1 MARPRRQS
9 PRAARPTRASGKP
22 LCSNLPRPAARL
34 SPAVTADPRRAAAI
48 LAGRSK
54 WVNGTV
60 LRYCLFGG
68 SSRYAVPKAQ
78 AGAIREAFRQWK
90 AVGIGLDFQEVSQ
103 LREADVRIGYST
115 TDGVSES
122 AVGRDVLEV
131 PLTEPTT
138 VYGWSLTTA
147 YGQGTALH
155 ELGHV
160 LGMEHEH
167 QNPYA
172 GIKWHE
178 QAVYD
183 ALAGPPN
190 NWDRATTYHNVLE
203 KLTPQQVQGSTWD
216 PDSIM
221 QYEFDPGLVDEPEQY
236 DLNGLYPPG
245 TLSKADKEWVVKWYP
260 PIKAAPK
267 KLEPFEAAAVK
278 LAAGQQVDFVIEPPE
293 SRKYTIETKGAS
305 DTLLVLFEEIAGQP
319 RYLSGDDDSGEDRNA
334 SIAYKL
340 FQGRTYVAR
349 LRLYYPGHSGRTSL
363 MYS

>member
-1 MARPRRQS
+1 
-9 PRAARPTRASGKP
+9 
-22 LCSNLPRPAARL
+22 
-34 SPAVTADPRRAAAI
+34 
-48 LAGRSK
+48 
-54 WVNGTV
+54 
-60 LRYCLFGG
+60 
-68 SSRYAVPKAQ
+68 
-78 AGAIREAFRQWK
+78 
-90 AVGIGLDFQEVSQ
+90 
-103 LREADVRIGYST
+103 
-115 TDGVSES
+115 
-122 AVGRDVLEV
+122 
-131 PLTEPTT
+131 
-138 VYGWSLTTA
+138 
-147 YGQGTALH
+147 
-155 ELGHV
+155 
-160 LGMEHEH
+160 
-167 QNPYA
+167 
-172 GIKWHE
+172 
-178 QAVYD
+178 
-183 ALAGPPN
+183 
-190 NWDRATTYHNVLE
+190 
-203 KLTPQQVQGSTWD
+203 
-216 PDSIM
+216 M